1 MTMREA
7 FPLGGRWRGEAATD
21 EGAPSARATGGH
33 KGRPY
38 TAEGTAQTGTHQN
51 RRSNTMRKTF
61 DAELQ
66 ELNYEMIDM
75 AAAAEDAIDVV
86 TESLT
91 TGDEEAA
98 KSAVEMTKSMDQM
111 ERDIENRCLRLLLQ
125 QQPVARDLRT
135 ISAALKMVTDLQ
147 RIGDQCANIAEI
159 ALLLKAQK
167 QTQSLADIRTMSQKA
182 GIMVKRAIFS
192 YVNRDTDAAKAV
204 IALDDEV
211 DEYFRT
217 IKGELVELIVENR
230 EEADQAIDLIII
242 TKYLERIADHAVNI
256 AQWAIFCVTG
266 EILG

>member
-1 MTMREA
+1 
-7 FPLGGRWRGEAATD
+7 
-21 EGAPSARATGGH
+21 
-33 KGRPY
+33 
-38 TAEGTAQTGTHQN
+38 
-51 RRSNTMRKTF
+51 MRKTF

-91 TGDEEAA
+91 NGDPEAA

-159 ALLLKAQK
+159 ALLLKTPQK

-182 GIMVKRAIFS
+182 GVMVKRSIFA
-192 YVNRDTDAAKAV
+192 YVNRDTEAAKAV

-211 DEYFRT
+211 DEFFRT
-217 IKGELVELIVENR
+217 IKAELVELIVENR

-266 EILG
+266 EILA

>member
-1 MTMREA
+1 
-7 FPLGGRWRGEAATD
+7 
-21 EGAPSARATGGH
+21 
-33 KGRPY
+33 
-38 TAEGTAQTGTHQN
+38 
-51 RRSNTMRKTF
+51 MRKTF

-66 ELNYEMIDM
+66 ELNAEMIDM
-75 AAAAEDAIDVV
+75 AAAAEDVIDAV
-86 TESLT
+86 TASLT
-91 TGDEEAA
+91 SADHDAA
-98 KSAVEMTKSMDQM
+98 KGAVEMTKHMDQM

-159 ALLLKAQK
+159 ALLLKTPQK

-182 GIMVKRAIFS
+182 GVMVKRSIFA
-192 YVNRDTDAAKAV
+192 YVNRDTEAARAV

-211 DEYFRT
+211 DQYFRT
-217 IKGELVELIVENR
+217 IKAELVELIVQDR

-266 EILG
+266 EILA